1 MDEPT
6 SGLDPNQIHDVRL
19 LIRRLGE
26 TKTILISTHILQE
39 VTAVCDHVILINEG
53 RVVFDGTPLE
63 MAAGG
68 SLEDAF
74 HRLTT
79 AGVAVEP
86 LATASVPAEESG
98 GFLQSEGGS
107 LDPGARTPVD
117 SRAAEPLAGPSSEAP
132 DRADPSG
139 ETRSTATSTQ
149 QHSTGGER

>member
-1 MDEPT
+1 
-6 SGLDPNQIHDVRL
+6 
-19 LIRRLGE
+19 
-26 TKTILISTHILQE
+26 LISTHILQE

-79 AGVAVEP
+79 ARVAVEHP
-86 LATASVPAEESG
+86 PAASVPAEESG

-107 LDPGARTPVD
+107 LDPGAPTPVD

-132 DRADPSG
+132 DGADPSG